1 MCPDLDCPLKVDF
14 LNSNYWSPKPIVYYP
29 FKLTLTNLS
38 SSSSVG
44 VWCLRCLRS
53 FLTVCVI
60 LPSWWSCWHYY
71 YYNYFWWFVGENFAK
86 WPSLYYFSSV
96 FQLMTF
102 RKTANC
108 LCTQRRRRVWKLR
121 GSIAKSKYNHSSGLP
136 EVISDAKTKIIERW
150 MAGTDKVWLCL
161 VRTGSSQNIFRFL
174 HQKIIWEGWRTSQP
188 RAFQPR
194 TFTTMNFWTME
205 LKSPGMKSL
214 GLKCPLIL

>member
-1 MCPDLDCPLKVDF
+1 MILLALLLLQLFLVICGRELCKVTE
-14 LNSNYWSPKPIVYYP
+14 P
-29 FKLTLTNLS
+29 
-38 SSSSVG
+38 
-44 VWCLRCLRS
+44 
-53 FLTVCVI
+53 I
-60 LPSWWSCWHYY
+60 LP
-71 YYNYFWWFVGENFAK
+71 
-86 WPSLYYFSSV
+86 SSV

-102 RKTANC
+102 GKTANC

-188 RAFQPR
+188 RTFQPR
-194 TFTTMNFWTME
+194 TFQPWIFEPWTFQSHGWKVHDWKVGVE
-205 LKSPGMKSL
+205 KSEVEMSSL
-214 GLKCPLIL
+214 